1 MINDKKTNWA
11 KEQWRKLRYEVK
23 VYRIVRKDPRTPLS
37 GKILLTTAVLYAILP
52 ISFIPMIVPIFG
64 ILDEIIIISGCI
76 YLAHRLIPKQV
87 ILDARAE
94 AGKAQKIPMRPAKP
108 LDL

>member
-1 MINDKKTNWA
+1 MKYDKKTNWA
-11 KEQWRKLRYEVK
+11 SKKWQQFCHEVK
-23 VYRIVRKDPRTPLS
+23 VYRIVQKDPRTPLS

-52 ISFIPMIVPIFG
+52 ISFIPMIIPVIG

-87 ILDARAE
+87 IIDARAE
-94 AGKAQKIPMRPAKP
+94 VDRNPKTVHKKRKIF
-108 LDL
+108 